1 MNDKTPLLFA
11 RIVGDELNFRPQ
23 STIECEYELD
33 GNLVDQIEAIETS
46 LIWLTEGK
54 GDEDLGVHFFARRRR
69 EQLNQ
74 DPSLVYRFQS
84 KLPESPL
91 SYDGKIFRIRWC
103 ARVRVFLKNPATKN
117 PPLNMPRRSI
127 QTVDIPFQLGN
138 VDWDAVKPQDSASSA
153 NNSDN
158 SVSISGDSKR
168 AI

>member
-1 MNDKTPLLFA
+1 MSEAPLLFA
-11 RIVGDELNFRPQ
+11 RIVGEENKFRPQ

-33 GNLVDQIEAIETS
+33 GNLVEQIDAIETS

-91 SYDGKIFRIRWC
+91 TYDGKIIKIRWC
-103 ARVRVFLKNPATKN
+103 ARVRVFLKNAASKN
-117 PPLNMPRRSI
+117 PSVKIPRRSI

-138 VDWDAVKPQDSASSA
+138 VDWNEVKSQDSESSVK
-153 NNSDN
+153 SDDN
-158 SVSISGDSKR
+158 ISHSDESKQ